1 MTNDLVRK
9 ILTSRMRLENR
20 IKELG
25 GEIPQRWPWDDTGEL
40 RNTQLIE
47 HVEKLERIRGIKP

>member
-1 MTNDLVRK
+1 MNDLVRK
-9 ILTSRMRLENR
+9 ILTSRMELEKQ
-20 IKELG
+20 ITELG

>member
-9 ILTSRMRLENR
+9 ILTSRMKLENR